1 MGNGSIA
8 NNYKSAQQ
16 IISAREAEGMKKI
29 RAFLFDLINA
39 DVYGYQCSSVVQD
52 KARALLGLPA
62 FPASQSDVMVAQRY
76 HSE

>member
-16 IISAREAEGMKKI
+16 IISAREAEEMKQI
-29 RAFLFDLINA
+29 RAFLFDLLNA
-39 DVYGYQCSSVVQD
+39 DVYGYQCSSDVQD

-62 FPASQSDVMVAQRY
+62 LPAYS
-76 HSE
+76 SEISAPAWPG